1 RAGEDDD
8 LVFSVE
14 RDLDR
19 PGREEVLLVVE
30 PAFPLRAMQN
40 APVPIGTAPHD
51 CGWANLEMTAN
62 ARAVDDPAVAGL
74 RHVEA
79 ALPVPLL
86 VVVAVGKERP
96 ELEGQRWAGHQAVG
110 HHRPRDAVLHPDA
123 LFDDA
128 AVNHPA
134 EGGEHAVDVHALQQ
148 PEAIGINGPV
158 PVLLSRERL
167 ALPRGGGPPLL
178 ERRPPS

>member
-1 RAGEDDD
+1 MLGRRIRQDRLSLPCRVPRGREVPSVGSGVRAGEDDD
-8 LVFSVE
+8 LVLSLV
-14 RDLDR
+14 RALYR

-86 VVVAVGKERP
+86 GVGGGGKEAP
-96 ELEGQRWAGHQAVG
+96 
-110 HHRPRDAVLHPDA
+110 
-123 LFDDA
+123 
-128 AVNHPA
+128 
-134 EGGEHAVDVHALQQ
+134 
-148 PEAIGINGPV
+148 
-158 PVLLSRERL
+158 
-167 ALPRGGGPPLL
+167 
-178 ERRPPS
+178 